1 MSRLFRI
8 LTAVVFA
15 VHLMMGCCWH
25 HAHACEGKGDVQPTH
40 GQCPD
45 SHDSETDHSQHG
57 PQDCQESQCSFVA
70 SISPNSH
77 WFAQPSQA
85 FVAVLLTDQPSR
97 VGAGYEPHCFATGR
111 LLPPVR
117 LYLVNQVLLI

>member
-1 MSRLFRI
+1 MFKLFRI

-15 VHLMMGCCWH
+15 VHIMVGCCWH
-25 HAHACEGKGDVQPTH
+25 HAHACESKDDVQPTY

-45 SHDSETDHSQHG
+45 SHASGADNSHRG
-57 PQDCQESQCSFVA
+57 PQDCQGSQCSFVS

-77 WFAQPSQA
+77 LLVQPSQA
-85 FVAVLLTDQPSR
+85 FVPVLLTDQPSL
-97 VGAGYEPHCFATGR
+97 VGAGSKQHCFATGR
-111 LLPPVR
+111 LLPSVR